1 MGWFDSV
8 SSFIS
13 SGVSAAISAV
23 RNVVTWLANEGET
36 FIGTVKETYA
46 KVKPFLQ
53 KTKPYLQ
60 GLAMAAPFPWLK
72 AAIFAVDTAITSLL
86 ALENS
91 PVLRQLERA
100 ARWVIELAT
109 RIDKKLSAA
118 EEEIA
123 REHQQGF
130 AQAKAHAQTEEQVKV
145 FDVAAMLNDLVLVKT
160 RIDNLLES
168 GDFAGFDHYLR
179 LRATHKLMRSV
190 EDSLISA
197 KTIDQVS
204 ADDIF
209 LVEAGATLVSDTP
222 QLSDEEALR
231 LDGIVMS
238 RYGKKLTPFVFEE
251 MSKMWQLA
259 LTDDQ
264 RQWKRMAQKLST
276 AKGTLSRLKFE
287 AIVAPLSTSDQ
298 VMLEE
303 LSAMLPQQLAAN
315 DDLMKRN
322 AEREHYVSATEG
334 FLQLLEKSPEQL
346 RAEDKEYLLTQGQE
360 VGSLLIDCAQ
370 KSLRWADL
378 TVEQQGLIADFAN
391 IFRADSIERGDALEV
406 ECNG

>member
-370 KSLRWADL
+370 KGLRWADL